1 MVGGH
6 RDHASAPAP
15 RRATLGDKIL
25 APVKSAT
32 SMPQKPSG
40 AKPARKITYVT
51 LFADESLNPKY
62 EAALKSLGRELG
74 RSHPIH
80 IGGKELRSEAG
91 EFEHRSPIDTSIVVG
106 KFQIGTRE
114 HARASIEA
122 AKDGFEAWSTKS
134 WQERVRILERY
145 AKLID
150 ERKFEIAAA
159 ITYEVGK
166 SRLEALAECWE
177 AIDAVKYYAGVM
189 KKEKGYAIKMGPGGP
204 GEHNLDI
211 LKPHGVWP
219 VISPFNFPFML
230 ANGMAMGALIT
241 GNSVILKPTS
251 EAPLT
256 GLMLYQLYVDAGV
269 PPGAVNY
276 VTGPGANFEDEF
288 VANPDVDGIA
298 FTGSRDVGMRLF
310 RRFHAEQPYPKPVLL
325 EMGSKNP
332 TIVSAKA
339 DISKAVEGTVRAAFG
354 YGGQKCSATSRVYVQ
369 NGVKDKFLAALKER
383 VGKVVVGDPREKQT
397 FMGPLIN
404 AKAVGTFSEAVEDA
418 KREGGQLVAGGAV
431 LQGGKEK
438 AGFYVTPT
446 VVAGLPEGSRLIKQE
461 LFVPLVVVNGFATV
475 DEAIE
480 RANATEYGLTAGIF
494 SRDPKE
500 IKKFFDGI
508 KFGVT
513 YANRSGGSTT
523 GAWPGAQSF
532 TGWKASGVTGR
543 GIGSPFY
550 LLNFLRDQSQ
560 TSVA

>member
-1 MVGGH
+1 MPSKI
-6 RDHASAPAP
+6 SA
-15 RRATLGDKIL
+15 R
-25 APVKSAT
+25 
-32 SMPQKPSG
+32 
-40 AKPARKITYVT
+40 AKPKRQVKKITYTT
-51 LFADESLNPKY
+51 LFADESLNPKF
-62 EAALKSLGRELG
+62 EEALKSLGPKLG
-74 RSHPIH
+74 RSYPMY
-80 IGGKELRSEAG
+80 IGGEEVRSEAG

-106 KFQIGTRE
+106 RFQVGTRE
-114 HARASIEA
+114 HARQAIEA
-122 AKDGFEAWSTKS
+122 AKQAFEVWSNKP
-134 WQERVRILERY
+134 WQERVKVLDRY

-150 ERKFEIAAA
+150 DRKFDIAAA

-166 SRLEALAECWE
+166 NRLEALAECWE
-177 AIDAVKYYAGVM
+177 AIDAVKYYSGVM
-189 KKEKGYAIKMGPGGP
+189 RRERGYTIRMGPGGP
-204 GEHNLDI
+204 GEHNIDAC
-211 LKPHGVWP
+211 KPFGAWP

-256 GLMLYQLYVDAGV
+256 GIMLYQLYVDAGV
-269 PPGAVNY
+269 TRGAVNF
-276 VTGPGANFEDEF
+276 VTGPGSNFEDEF
-288 VANPDVDGIA
+288 VTNPDVAGLA

-310 RRFHAEQPYPKPVLL
+310 RRFHTEQEYPKPMVL

-332 TIVSAKA
+332 TIITSKA
-339 DISKAVEGTVRAAFG
+339 DIPKAVEGTVRAAFG

-369 NGVKDKFLAALKER
+369 NGVKDKFLGALKDR
-383 VGKVVVGDPREKQT
+383 VAKISVGDPRLNDT

-404 AKAVGTFSEAVEDA
+404 AKAVETFQTAVSKARQSGANFVTGGDA
-418 KREGGQLVAGGAV
+418 MKEGS
-431 LQGGKEK
+431 LQK
-438 AGFYVTPT
+438 GFYVSPT
-446 VVAGLPEGSRLIKQE
+446 VVADLPEDNPLVKQE
-461 LFVPLVVVNGFATV
+461 LFVPFVVVNGYDSV
-475 DEAIE
+475 DDAID

-494 SRDPKE
+494 SKDKRE

-543 GIGSPFY
+543 GVGSPYY

-560 TSVA
+560 TTVE